1 MVTSSELFTMNKML
15 AILLLCLFLAP
26 AHAAKPI
33 KFSSAYTD
41 LSKDCQFEDDSDLQE
56 GTDAPLRCKGP
67 GAYRLFI
74 FFSAS
79 SNILTVEKGS
89 SNETLDFQIEIPD
102 FEKAKIEWRLADG
115 VPFAVIARSGS
126 PVGNSSKTLEARGL
140 TGFENIEISL
150 NPKKVSNTN
159 QEVRKQVDAAYL
171 KIKKS

>member
-1 MVTSSELFTMNKML
+1 MNKIF
-15 AILLLCLFLAP
+15 ATALLSLFLAP
-26 AHAAKPI
+26 AYAAKPI
-33 KFSSAYTD
+33 KFTSVYTD

-67 GAYRLFI
+67 GAYGLYI

-79 SNILTVEKGS
+79 SNILSVEKVK

-102 FEKAKIEWRLADG
+102 FERGKIEWRLADG

-126 PVGNSSKTLEARGL
+126 PMGNSLKTLEARGL
-140 TGFENIEISL
+140 TGFEKIEISL
-150 NPKKVSNTN
+150 SPKKVSNTN

-171 KIKKS
+171 KIKAP